1 MYARPGSSWAA
12 LESGYLRVALLKLLE
27 ALFRVLFTYEC
38 EGVEHVPAEG
48 PAVIAANHPSYLDP
62 ILLSLRVPRPIRFM
76 AWEALFRVPVLG
88 YLLRLVGAFAV
99 DTRPGKGREAYEKAK
114 ALVLAGKLVGIF
126 PEGKRSRAGWLE
138 LGLREGAARLVWET
152 GAPLVPATIT
162 GAFRAWPHYQSL
174 PKPAKIKVRF
184 HEPLDPAPYRTQ
196 PEDVALPALLGEL
209 RRRVERSLD
218 PGVKADLRRNLLWRG
233 PAPWPRLYEAA
244 PPLLL
249 ALLIFWKTRSLMS
262 VLPIYGYIGY
272 LLLDHFLI
280 PQRRLTKWLRNAS
293 PVLFLVAYAP
303 AALRALELPPVPAAP
318 ALVAIVVGAMFP
330 YLYERGRT
338 ALDFIRGLVFAG
350 ALELLVQYL
359 APSGLGPH
367 VALPLFAAAFAWER
381 RSVFWRYAS
390 PLLLAYALIVYRN
403 LGGGPLLLHAVAGLV
418 ACLALRLF
426 PLRPRAEPA
435 EERPA
440 PGLGLNL

>member
-1 MYARPGSSWAA
+1 LRAA
-12 LESGYLRVALLKLLE
+12 LLNLLE

-38 EGVEHVPAEG
+38 EGVEHVPTQG

-62 ILLSLRVPRPIRFM
+62 ILLSLRVARPIRFM
-76 AWEALFRVPVLG
+76 AWDGLFSVPGLG
-88 YLLRLVGAFAV
+88 ALLRVFGAFPV

-114 ALVLAGKLVGIF
+114 ALVQAGKLVGIF

-138 LGLREGAARLVWET
+138 LGLREGAARLVYET

-184 HEPLDPAPYRTQ
+184 HEPLDPAPYRAQ
-196 PEDVALPALLGEL
+196 AEEIALPALLGEL

-233 PAPWPRLYEAA
+233 PAPWPRLYESV

-249 ALLIFWKTRSLMS
+249 ALLIFWKTRS
-262 VLPIYGYIGY
+262 VVTVAPIYAYIGY
-272 LLLDHFLI
+272 LLLDHFVV

-293 PVLFLVAYAP
+293 PMLFLMAYAATALRVLERP
-303 AALRALELPPVPAAP
+303 PLPAGAALAAILLGAL
-318 ALVAIVVGAMFP
+318 FP

-338 ALDFIRGLVFAG
+338 ALDLIRGFVLTS
-350 ALELLVQYL
+350 ALELGVQYV

-367 VALPLFAAAFAWER
+367 IALPLFAAAFAWER
-381 RSVFWRYAS
+381 RSVFWRYAV
-390 PLLLAYALIVYRN
+390 PLLLAYVLIVYRN
-403 LGGGPLLLHAVAGLV
+403 LGGGSLLLLHAVIALV
-418 ACLALRLF
+418 ACLALRLI
-426 PLRPRAEPA
+426 PLRERAQPA
-435 EERPA
+435 EERPS
-440 PGLGLNL
+440 PGLGLDL